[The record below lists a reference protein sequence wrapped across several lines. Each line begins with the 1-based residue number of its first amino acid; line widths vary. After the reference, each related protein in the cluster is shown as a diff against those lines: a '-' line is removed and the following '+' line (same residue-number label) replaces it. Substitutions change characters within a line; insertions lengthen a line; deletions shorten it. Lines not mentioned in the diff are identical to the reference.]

1 MSTKTIEQLQKESE
15 NSANYYA
22 EHLAEVNNTNSVIT
36 TEEII
41 NKDKIP
47 LVKKGMRINNDV
59 IQRILKHKLSK
70 PLENTV
76 DIENKIEKDSL
87 LNHFNLVLE
96 KYPDIK
102 QLHQSIGYESAFKT
116 QILSYILPSL
126 ITQKLTVFSQQFPK
140 EFEQT
145 LLCTLLAVNIA
156 HTIKLSK
163 DQLITTYIAGLSHD
177 LGLLHIPPET
187 VNDKENFTS
196 VRWRS
201 IKTHVITGYLFINDL
216 GPNYKDTAKA
226 VLEHHE
232 RCDGTGYP
240 LAKKAEEI
248 GIVGQIIGMA
258 DSLQSIRM
266 LQFEQVGRNLRYALP
281 FIRMNFTTFSETIYR
296 ATTTVVSTVS
306 EDSDP
311 IYSFNNYTEL
321 AQHLIKRGEK
331 LNSANTIVR
340 LLYQLSIELNLSKDG
355 LEMINQMVPFDKMI
369 RQSGLIEEHVDRWL
383 AHVIDT
389 EDYNP
394 LKELCEL
401 ELMQNELYWQLKKVR
416 NSYSYFLEQEPNAGP
431 ENMMRHLL
439 KVAASIND
447 YLKT

>member
-1 MSTKTIEQLQKESE
+1 LSTKTIEQLQKESE

-47 LVKKGMRINNDV
+47 LVKKGTRINNDV

-70 PLENTV
+70 PLENMV
-76 DIENKIEKDSL
+76 NIENKVEKDSL

-96 KYPDIK
+96 KYPDLK
-102 QLHQSIGYESAFKT
+102 QLHQSIGYEKAFKT
-116 QILSYILPSL
+116 QVQSYIVPPL
-126 ITQKLTVFSQQFPK
+126 ITQKLTVFSQQFSR

-163 DQLITTYIAGLSHD
+163 DQLVTTYLAGLTHD

-187 VNDKENFTS
+187 VKDKENFTS
-196 VRWRS
+196 ARWRS

-216 GPNYKDTAKA
+216 GPTYKDTAIA

-232 RCDGTGYP
+232 RYDGTGYP
-240 LAKKAEEI
+240 LAKKSKEI
-248 GIVGQIIGMA
+248 SIIGQIIGMA

-266 LQFEQVGRNLRYALP
+266 LQLEEAGRNLRYTLP
-281 FIRMNFTTFSETIYR
+281 FIKMNFTTFSETLYR
-296 ATTTVVSTVS
+296 ATITVISTVS
-306 EDSDP
+306 EDSQP
-311 IYSFNNYTEL
+311 VYSFNNYTEL

-331 LNSANTIVR
+331 LNNANTIVR

-355 LEMINQMVPFDKMI
+355 LEVINQMVPFDKMI

-394 LKELCEL
+394 LNELCEL

-416 NSYSYFLEQEPNAGP
+416 NSFSYFLEQEPNAGP
-431 ENMMRHLL
+431 DNMMRHLFN
-439 KVAASIND
+439 VAASIND